1 MTEEK
6 GKPNPKDHTE
16 RGDITEEAVSRTDD
30 PRVSSSDELPDDL
43 LFELMAGLDR
53 LDTVYA
59 EESASPPLDVLAREL
74 KAAAKQSRL
83 KKRKERRLFGVISLA
98 VIALSILAAVT
109 SPVLYWS
116 LQGLVPVAA
125 LLAAIWRAG
134 RRRRTEWK

>member
-1 MTEEK
+1 M
-6 GKPNPKDHTE
+6 
-16 RGDITEEAVSRTDD
+16 
-30 PRVSSSDELPDDL
+30 

-74 KAAAKQSRL
+74 KAAAEQSRL

-116 LQGLVPVAA
+116 LQGLVPVVA